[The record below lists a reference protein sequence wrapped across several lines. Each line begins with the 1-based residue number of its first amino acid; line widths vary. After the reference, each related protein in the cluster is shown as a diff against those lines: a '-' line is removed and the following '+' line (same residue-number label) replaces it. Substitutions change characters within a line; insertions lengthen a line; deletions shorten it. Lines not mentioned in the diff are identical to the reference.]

1 MPRDRWDIIEGV
13 WGDDVDD
20 ENDIFH
26 KIARFE
32 DAVDDGRQAWL
43 GRGPGLALGIGLAV
57 VVVLAAPVVWIGPV
71 LVTRSP
77 LFHKACGA
85 AWALSAMFGM
95 AYWRRQR
102 LAAHFEAAHRRL
114 ASADPAE
121 RQRALI
127 DLMINARRGRA
138 EHGRIAQD
146 LAAYLRR
153 PPLDGADEAGR
164 RQIAFTMLAEQTLIV
179 AVKQRLDLSGAML
192 AGIRGVDAELPG
204 VRLHGADLTGARL
217 RRANL
222 EGADLTGARLE
233 GADLT
238 GARLGGAILPPP
250 AEGSK
255 A

>member
-102 LAAHFEAAHRRL
+102 LAAHFEAAHRR
-114 ASADPAE
+114 
-121 RQRALI
+121 Q
-127 DLMINARRGRA
+127 
-138 EHGRIAQD
+138 
-146 LAAYLRR
+146 
-153 PPLDGADEAGR
+153 
-164 RQIAFTMLAEQTLIV
+164 
-179 AVKQRLDLSGAML
+179 
-192 AGIRGVDAELPG
+192 
-204 VRLHGADLTGARL
+204 
-217 RRANL
+217 
-222 EGADLTGARLE
+222 
-233 GADLT
+233 
-238 GARLGGAILPPP
+238 
-250 AEGSK
+250 
-255 A
+255 